1 MAISQSLLLSP
12 EVRRCVGEG
21 RQRSSARPFEV
32 RHGVQ
37 KPSRNQISVQVP
49 ALWHSCGR
57 TLEQGEA
64 LKRSLYLAIAAIALV
79 AMPRVSHAQ
88 LGALKPFSLGVAGGV
103 AQPMSDLSDAAKL
116 GYNATAALEIHLPI
130 IPVGVRVDGAYN
142 SFGEKITGAGKLH
155 AISATG
161 NLVWRLPVPGFSP
174 YVIGGAGLYMVGS
187 DLDGAS
193 NENHMGWNAG
203 AGVNLPLGFLKAFV
217 EARYNNISTD
227 AGSMKFVPV
236 TVGIMF

>member
-1 MAISQSLLLSP
+1 M
-12 EVRRCVGEG
+12 
-21 RQRSSARPFEV
+21 
-32 RHGVQ
+32 
-37 KPSRNQISVQVP
+37 
-49 ALWHSCGR
+49 
-57 TLEQGEA
+57 
-64 LKRSLYLAIAAIALV
+64 KRSLFLAIAAIALV
-79 AMPRVSHAQ
+79 AMPRVSQAQ
-88 LGALKPFSLGVAGGV
+88 LGVLKPFQLGVAGGV

-116 GYNATAALEIHLPI
+116 GYNATAALGINLPF
-130 IPVGVRVDGAYN
+130 IPVGLRIDGADH

-203 AGVNLPLGFLKAFV
+203 AGINVPLGFLKGFV
-217 EARYNNISTD
+217 EARYNRVSTD
-227 AGSMKFVPV
+227 ATSMQFVPV

>member
-1 MAISQSLLLSP
+1 M
-12 EVRRCVGEG
+12 
-21 RQRSSARPFEV
+21 
-32 RHGVQ
+32 
-37 KPSRNQISVQVP
+37 
-49 ALWHSCGR
+49 
-57 TLEQGEA
+57 
-64 LKRSLYLAIAAIALV
+64 KRSLFLAIAAIALV
-79 AMPRVSHAQ
+79 AVPRVSSAQ
-88 LGALKPFSLGVAGGV
+88 LGVLKPFQLGIAGGA
-103 AQPMSDLSDAAKL
+103 AQPMSDLKTSTDI
-116 GYNATAALEIHLPI
+116 GYNGTVAMAINLPF
-130 IPVGVRVDGAYN
+130 IPVGLRVDGAYN

-236 TVGIMF
+236 TLGIMF